1 MQVGR
6 SRLSWKF
13 LKVREWRGEAESSE
27 TPLFDRG
34 LIQRSISK
42 HERLANLKRRPATV
56 AVADLASPETK
67 FRETSRSRRNS
78 S

>member
-6 SRLSWKF
+6 SRFSWKF
-13 LKVREWRGEAESSE
+13 LKVREWRGEAEWSE

-42 HERLANLKRRPATV
+42 HERLGKSEGAHGYCG
-56 AVADLASPETK
+56 SGG
-67 FRETSRSRRNS
+67 S
-78 S
+78 SIP